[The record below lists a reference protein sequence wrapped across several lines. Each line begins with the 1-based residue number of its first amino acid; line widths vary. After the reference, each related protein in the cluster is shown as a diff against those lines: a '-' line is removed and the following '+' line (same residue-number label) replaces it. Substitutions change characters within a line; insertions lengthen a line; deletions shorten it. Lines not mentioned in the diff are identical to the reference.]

1 MLVLPAELPFHLAK
15 MDTGNGVW
23 LIAVANVMETESGQ
37 NLLAGTRPE
46 DRGLHKLRVR
56 S

>member
-15 MDTGNGVW
+15 MNAGNGVW
-23 LIAVANVMETESGQ
+23 LIAVANVMETRSGQ

-46 DRGLHKLRVR
+46 HRGLRKLRVR